1 MTDTSDALT
10 LNVFDEAPYEEG
22 LTSLQQKAHNI
33 EAAGYALIPLGN
45 NGNPQPYAKGQK
57 YPASMVSRDAERF
70 GVRLDGAILLDYDG
84 NKGKDKP
91 KPMPVADLF
100 GLLMGEP
107 VTEQDALSEV
117 AQCRIKDGND
127 DRSYHWLFSLPEGV
141 DASELRQCVNGAW
154 PGVDIKT
161 GNQLIYIK
169 ADKTLPDDTI
179 PKLADLMDAPP
190 ALLDRMKRTAPVR
203 TEFAAVALTGE
214 TTKYGAVALAGA
226 LESVAN
232 APLGQRNETLNRET
246 MKIAQLVAGGEI
258 AANDAAELER
268 AALAAGMGR
277 AEVVDTIRSATA
289 KGMSE
294 PRKAPERKIE
304 ARQNVPHHPLAGKVV
319 PLRPAPADAS
329 TQDLDPDTLS
339 KMPANKLGRII
350 AELLGTSA
358 VCRESGIV
366 YRYGDGVWLP
376 VSDARLAPMLAEV
389 FDHVGAT
396 YTAKKLNGA
405 VETMK
410 VGLPEME
417 APTASLIGFANG
429 VYDLKA
435 CQFRAH
441 SPSDHLPSHNG
452 IEYGEPLAGETLERH
467 APNFIKWLSHAA
479 GGDPDKL
486 DRILA
491 ALYMVL
497 ANRYDWQMFLE
508 VTGEGGSGK
517 SVMAN
522 LCELLVGKENVGST
536 SMEAMRGQFGLENVW
551 DKRLILL
558 PDQSQYIGDGALLKA
573 ITGGDEVS
581 INRKNKAQFSAKVRA
596 VVIATNNEPMKMTE
610 RNGGISRR
618 RVIFAFNNVVS
629 EANKDP
635 AIGDKIAAE
644 LPVIIRH
651 LLAQFAD
658 PEQARQLLL
667 EQRDGAEALAVK
679 QEADP
684 VIAMCAL
691 LEFLSETTGLRVGGG
706 NGVHDPVR
714 FLYHFYLE
722 YLKAEGLDRP
732 LHRTAFG
739 KAMKAAAK
747 AYGEEYQTRKSNGDR
762 VTNVKLKDE
771 ARSVLPQARLLDD

>member
-1 MTDTSDALT
+1 MTKT
-10 LNVFDEAPYEEG
+10 LAQLAAAVEANG
-22 LTSLQQKAHNI
+22 HAV
-33 EAAGYALIPLGN
+33 IPMGE
-45 NGNPQPYAKGQK
+45 NGNPRPYGDGQK
-57 YPASMVSRDAERF
+57 YAAFMVNGDHDRF
-70 GVRLDGAILLDYDG
+70 GVRLDRAVLVDLDG
-84 NKGKDKP
+84 NKVKGAPTPAELLRMIHGDDKITDEE
-91 KPMPVADLF
+91 AI
-100 GLLMGEP
+100 
-107 VTEQDALSEV
+107 SEAV
-117 AQCRIKDGND
+117 QWREVDGRHD
-127 DRSYHWLFSLPEGV
+127 GSFHWVYRLPEGV
-141 DASELRQCVNGAW
+141 DLDGLKKCVTDALKDHGL

-161 GNQLIYIK
+161 GNQLIYVK
-169 ADKTLPDDTI
+169 RGKTLKDSTI
-179 PKLADLMDAPP
+179 EPLAEMMETPPFLLQLMKPTVP
-190 ALLDRMKRTAPVR
+190 AR
-203 TEFAAVALTGE
+203 TEFAPVTVTGE
-214 TTKYGAVALAGA
+214 TTRYGKKSLAGA
-226 LESVAN
+226 LEAVAN
-232 APLGQRNETLNRET
+232 APQGTRNETLNRET

-277 AEVVDTIRSATA
+277 VEVVYTIRSATA

-304 ARQNVPHHPLAGKVV
+304 ARQNVPHHPLAGKGG
-319 PLRPAPADAS
+319 PLRPEPADAS

-350 AELLGTSA
+350 AKQLGTSA

-479 GGDPDKL
+479 GGDPAKM

-581 INRKNKAQFSAKVRA
+581 INRKNKAQFNAKVRA

-679 QEADP
+679 Q
-684 VIAMCAL
+684 
-691 LEFLSETTGLRVGGG
+691 
-706 NGVHDPVR
+706 
-714 FLYHFYLE
+714 
-722 YLKAEGLDRP
+722 
-732 LHRTAFG
+732 
-739 KAMKAAAK
+739 
-747 AYGEEYQTRKSNGDR
+747 
-762 VTNVKLKDE
+762 
-771 ARSVLPQARLLDD
+771 

>member
-1 MTDTSDALT
+1 MTNPIATEAPSELPLDGVQCVVQTDRKAWPRTPSGELDLDQLERRADGTNGVNYNTYVSHEDGVHIAIAVKDAEQARRDAAMDQMDATPIKPLSGKPSPEVVAMARQIGAEIRGMDGEAILARACGEVIQMPT
-10 LNVFDEAPYEEG
+10 LN
-22 LTSLQQKAHNI
+22 
-33 EAAGYALIPLGN
+33 
-45 NGNPQPYAKGQK
+45 QP
-57 YPASMVSRDAERF
+57 D
-70 GVRLDGAILLDYDG
+70 
-84 NKGKDKP
+84 
-91 KPMPVADLF
+91 
-100 GLLMGEP
+100 
-107 VTEQDALSEV
+107 
-117 AQCRIKDGND
+117 
-127 DRSYHWLFSLPEGV
+127 
-141 DASELRQCVNGAW
+141 
-154 PGVDIKT
+154 
-161 GNQLIYIK
+161 
-169 ADKTLPDDTI
+169 
-179 PKLADLMDAPP
+179 
-190 ALLDRMKRTAPVR
+190 
-203 TEFAAVALTGE
+203 
-214 TTKYGAVALAGA
+214 
-226 LESVAN
+226 
-232 APLGQRNETLNRET
+232 
-246 MKIAQLVAGGEI
+246 
-258 AANDAAELER
+258 
-268 AALAAGMGR
+268 
-277 AEVVDTIRSATA
+277 
-289 KGMSE
+289 
-294 PRKAPERKIE
+294 
-304 ARQNVPHHPLAGKVV
+304 
-319 PLRPAPADAS
+319 RPAPAPFGE
-329 TQDLDPDTLS
+329 LDPDALS
-339 KMPANKLGRII
+339 KMPPSRLGRLL
-350 AELLGTSA
+350 ADLLGTPA

-366 YRYGDGVWLP
+366 YHYDDGVWQP
-376 VSDARLAPMLAEV
+376 VPDAKLTPMLARV
-389 FDHVGAT
+389 FDSVDCP
-396 YTAKKLNGA
+396 YSSRKLKGA

-410 VGLPEME
+410 DGLPDM
-417 APTASLIGFANG
+417 AWPSMGLIGFANG

-435 CQFRAH
+435 ASFRPH
-441 SPSDHLPSHNG
+441 SPENFLPSHNG
-452 IEYGEPLAGETLERH
+452 ITYGELVAGENLKQH
-467 APNFIKWLSHAA
+467 APSFNRWLTHAA
-479 GGDPDKL
+479 GGNVAKM
-486 DRILA
+486 DRIKA
-491 ALYMVL
+491 ALFMVL

-522 LCELLVGKENVGST
+522 LCEFLVGKENVGCT
-536 SMEAMRGQFGLENVW
+536 SMEAMRGLFGLENVW

-573 ITGGDEVS
+573 ITGGDEVL
-581 INRKNKAQFSAKVRA
+581 INRKNKAQFNAKVRA

-629 EANKDP
+629 EANKDT
-635 AIGDKIAAE
+635 ALGDKIAAE

-691 LEFLSETTGLRVGGG
+691 LEFLNETTGLRVGGG